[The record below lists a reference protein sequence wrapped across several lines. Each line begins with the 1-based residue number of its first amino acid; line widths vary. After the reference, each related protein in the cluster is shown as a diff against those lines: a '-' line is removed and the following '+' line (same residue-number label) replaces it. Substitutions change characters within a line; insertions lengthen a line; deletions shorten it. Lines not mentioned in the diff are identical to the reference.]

1 MPRSHLLVMQI
12 PSDDIQLYYEKV
24 GEGFPV
30 ALLHPFPVHR
40 DFWTPN
46 AAKFGTRYHLNLT
59 DLRGH
64 GRSEVGNGTATM
76 VKHSED
82 LARLLDVEQVLK
94 AVFVGVS
101 IGGYILFEFW
111 RRHRERV
118 QALVLSNTRA
128 EPDTEQGRAN
138 RMKSIEDARLR
149 GTAPFLDAQTQILIG
164 ETTRRNRPDVA
175 ARARSMM
182 EKLTVN
188 GLVALQQGM
197 AERPD
202 SVPTLRDI
210 DVATLVIAGEEDTVT
225 PLANAKVMQCYIRGA
240 KLSVIPK
247 VGHYAGFENP
257 DEFARVLRQFLDE
270 QRLG

>member
-1 MPRSHLLVMQI
+1 MFFRSGDAEISYQVTGDGPPLI
-12 PSDDIQLYYEKV
+12 
-24 GEGFPV
+24 
-30 ALLHPFPVHR
+30 LLHPFPAHHGIWLPVAEQLSSRHR
-40 DFWTPN
+40 CVLP
-46 AAKFGTRYHLNLT
+46 

-64 GRSEVGNGTATM
+64 GASEVGEGPATM
-76 VKHSED
+76 QKLAED
-82 LARLLDVEQVLK
+82 LDRLCRECDVER
-94 AVFVGVS
+94 AVFAGSS

-138 RMKSIEDARLR
+138 RMRSIEDAHLR

-175 ARARSMM
+175 TRARSMM

-197 AERPD
+197 AERLD
-202 SVPTLRDI
+202 SVPTLRD
-210 DVATLVIAGEEDTVT
+210 VNVPTLVIAGEEDTLT
-225 PLANAKVMQCYIRGA
+225 PLANAQVMQCCIRGA

-257 DEFARVLRQFLDE
+257 DEFARVLRQFLDD
-270 QRLG
+270 QRLS